1 MHEKVKDDDVDVR
14 SCFASIS
21 YDKYYNKTTT
31 TMIRYTAAAAAAAA
45 MSSDGNHNIFADIQ
59 LLRVLLLL
67 PKQRCGH
74 PHYYH
79 P

>member
-31 TMIRYTAAAAAAAA
+31 TMIGTMKIGMTMRMTV
-45 MSSDGNHNIFADIQ
+45 MICQ
-59 LLRVLLLL
+59 
-67 PKQRCGH
+67 
-74 PHYYH
+74 
-79 P
+79 